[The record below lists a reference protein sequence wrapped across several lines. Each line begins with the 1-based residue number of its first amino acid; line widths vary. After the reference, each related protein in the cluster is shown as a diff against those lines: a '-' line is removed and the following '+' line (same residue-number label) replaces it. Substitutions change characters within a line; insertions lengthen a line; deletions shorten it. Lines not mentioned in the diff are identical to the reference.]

1 MELEAFNKQFFIE
14 DKETGFIGKIE
25 SISYEN
31 VTDAL
36 EVAKNGII
44 SASFVSDNG
53 DILKK
58 RLLFD
63 DINNITEEEFDER
76 IETILAI
83 LNIKIN
89 RINKLCYGNRDEED
103 DCLS

>member
-14 DKETGFIGKIE
+14 DKETGFVGKIE

-31 VTDAL
+31 VNDAL
-36 EVAKNGII
+36 EVAKNGVIN
-44 SASFVSDNG
+44 ASFVSDDG
-53 DILKK
+53 DVLKK
-58 RLLFD
+58 VLLFD

-83 LNIKIN
+83 LNIKIK
-89 RINKLCYGNRDEED
+89 RINMLYDSSDDDDE
-103 DCLS
+103 

>member
-14 DKETGFIGKIE
+14 DKETGFVGKIE

-31 VTDAL
+31 VNDAL
-36 EVAKNGII
+36 EVAKNGVI
-44 SASFVSDNG
+44 SASFVSDDG
-53 DILKK
+53 DVLKK
-58 RLLFD
+58 VLLFD

-83 LNIKIN
+83 LNIKIK
-89 RINKLCYGNRDEED
+89 RINMLYDSNFGSDDDDE
-103 DCLS
+103 